1 MFACSFTSV
10 YQLFTNSPHTHTPT
24 HFPHI
29 KLSADIHIKR
39 SEDIHTR

>member
-10 YQLFTNSPHTHTPT
+10 YQVFIDLPTTHI
-24 HFPHI
+24 HLPHI

-39 SEDIHTR
+39 SEDIHTH